1 MSHSQVGRI
10 ERGDIQDPSIGQLV
24 RLAAALGMD
33 LTVRAYPVADA
44 IRDAAHV
51 RLLDRLRR
59 ELPSSV
65 TWRTEVPLPEPGD
78 RRAWDAVIAG
88 SGWRVHVEAET
99 RIADMQALQRRLTI
113 KIRDGGADRL
123 ILLVARTRANRAAL
137 AGSGGSLLAQFPL
150 PERDVLAALRKGMD
164 PGASGVVCL

>member
-1 MSHSQVGRI
+1 
-10 ERGDIQDPSIGQLV
+10 
-24 RLAAALGMD
+24 MD